1 MFLVTSVS
9 ESAGLKDSAKLG
21 CPLPGFSFCCV
32 PLGFDRFAVSVL
44 EGALQGGS
52 FQRRPWTGT
61 KVRWACSPL
70 C

>member
-9 ESAGLKDSAKLG
+9 ESAGLNDSAKLG

-32 PLGFDRFAVSVL
+32 PLGFDHFALSVL

-52 FQRRPWTGT
+52 FQRWPWAGT